1 MTTAVT
7 MPVLGLTMEEGTV
20 AEWLKQVGD
29 TVARDEPL
37 LTVEMDK
44 GTVEVP
50 SPVAG
55 VLSRIL
61 VDVGVTVAVR
71 TPIAEISDSADA
83 VATPI
88 GCAARRRARPVGRA
102 ISLRE
107 PARPK
112 LPSTS
117 PAVGERIGAIELM
130 WPRGPRVFAS
140 PRARLRAREMDIDLQ
155 ALTGSGPHGR
165 IVEADVL
172 IGRHR
177 RPAADGARVV
187 ATPIARR
194 LAQEH
199 GVALEELRG
208 SGPGGRVTQDDVLR
222 AAEAKAPGRHGSR
235 TWRHA
240 QPMHRRGRCRG
251 CGASRPSAWPPRRR
265 RRRASRCS
273 SRRT

>member
-1 MTTAVT
+1 

-61 VDVGVTVAVR
+61 VEVGATVAVK

-83 VATPI
+83 VATSGEPPVAGRPADGRPPI
-88 GCAARRRARPVGRA
+88 AGPRW
-102 ISLRE
+102 
-107 PARPK
+107 PK
-112 LPSTS
+112 LPQARAATGRRMEARSD
-117 PAVGERIGAIELM
+117 A
-130 WPRGPRVFAS
+130 PRGPRVFAS

-155 ALTGSGPHGR
+155 ALTGSGPNGR

-172 IGRHR
+172 SATQA
-177 RPAADGARVV
+177 PAADGARVV

-222 AAEAKAPGRHGSR
+222 AAEATARQASR
-235 TWRHA
+235 PPNLASRQA
-240 QPMHRRGRCRG
+240 MHRCGRCRG
-251 CGASRPSAWPPRRR
+251 CGASPRSAWPPRRR

-273 SRRT
+273 SMRT